1 MDIHK
6 EIAVKR
12 QQLQEISDAIA
23 NQLEAMNKIDKPHLH
38 KQYEEG
44 KLSISGWK
52 QKQTELIEQ
61 IMAYN
66 KKYVPSPLLDERF
79 NSKSD
84 E

>member
-6 EIAVKR
+6 EIALKR

-23 NQLEAMNKIDKPHLH
+23 NQLEVMKKIDKPHLH

-44 KLSISGWK
+44 KLSISSWK

-66 KKYVPSPLLDERF
+66 RKYVPSPLLDERF
-79 NSKSD
+79 KSKSD